1 LTSFCAPVNVSSVQ
15 RVGGQIQY
23 RAGGRTLVS
32 AMRSRV
38 KPTIRDVAREAGV
51 SVATVSRVLNGS
63 GPVHEQTRER
73 IRAVA
78 RELRYVP
85 DSAARSLITR
95 RTETLGV
102 VLPDLYGEFFSEVM
116 RGLDQSARRR
126 GYHVLVSS
134 SHADR
139 AEIEA
144 AVRAMMGRVDGLV
157 VMAPDVDAASLA
169 DNLPESLPVVLLNS
183 GLGGD
188 AGGSGVSFPF
198 DTVDVDNYGGARGA
212 VRHLVGLG
220 HTRVALVKGAER
232 NHDAR
237 ERLRGYRD
245 ALAGARLEAPARWEL
260 PGDFTEAAGHDAALR
275 ILRMRPRPTALFA
288 ANDSMA
294 IGALSALRE
303 AGARVPEDVAV
314 VGFDDIPLAR
324 YMSPPLSSVHVDIAR
339 LGGRAVERLLE
350 LVAERDG
357 GATERGSRSRR
368 RETMA
373 TSLVVRASCGG
384 AGAPGND
391 EQ

>member
-1 LTSFCAPVNVSSVQ
+1 
-15 RVGGQIQY
+15 
-23 RAGGRTLVS
+23 
-32 AMRSRV
+32 M

-63 GPVHEQTRER
+63 GPVHEETRER

-78 RELRYVP
+78 RALRYVP

-116 RGLDQSARRR
+116 RGLDQAARRR

-144 AVRAMMGRVDGLV
+144 AVGAMMGRVDGLV
-157 VMAPDVDAASLA
+157 VMAPDVDAAALA
-169 DNLPESLPVVLLNS
+169 ANLPESLPVVLLNS
-183 GLGGD
+183 GQGGEEEGD
-188 AGGSGVSFPF
+188 VVGAVAATIPF
-198 DTVDVDNYGGARGA
+198 DVVDVDNYGGARAA
-212 VRHLVGLG
+212 VRHLLAQG
-220 HTRVALVKGAER
+220 HSRVAIIKGAER

-245 ALAGARLEAPARWEL
+245 ALAGAGLEAPPRWEIA
-260 PGDFTEAAGHDAALR
+260 GDFTEGAGHEAARRVLK
-275 ILRMRPRPTALFA
+275 MRPRPTALFA
-288 ANDSMA
+288 ANDTMA

-324 YMSPPLSSVHVDIAR
+324 YMSPPLTSVHVDITR

-350 LVAERDG
+350 IVADG
-357 GATERGSRSRR
+357 AAGAEGRRSARR
-368 RETMA
+368 RETLP
-373 TSLVVRASCGG
+373 TTLVVRESCGG
-384 AGAPGND
+384 
-391 EQ
+391 QTS

>member
-1 LTSFCAPVNVSSVQ
+1 
-15 RVGGQIQY
+15 
-23 RAGGRTLVS
+23 
-32 AMRSRV
+32 M

-63 GPVHEQTRER
+63 GPVHEDTRER

-78 RELRYVP
+78 RALRYVP

-116 RGLDQSARRR
+116 RGLDQAARRR

-144 AVRAMMGRVDGLV
+144 AVGAMMGRVDGMV
-157 VMAPDVDAASLA
+157 VMAPDVDAAALA
-169 DNLPESLPVVLLNS
+169 ANLPESLPVVLLNS
-183 GLGGD
+183 GLGGEDD
-188 AGGSGVSFPF
+188 AGATNGGTAAASIPF
-198 DTVDVDNYGGARGA
+198 DVVDVDNYGGARGA
-212 VRHLVGLG
+212 VRHLIALG
-220 HTRVALVKGAER
+220 HSRVAIIKGSER

-245 ALAGARLEAPARWEL
+245 ALAGAGLEAPPRWEIA
-260 PGDFTEAAGHDAALR
+260 GDFTEGAGHEAAR
-275 ILRMRPRPTALFA
+275 RVVRMRPRPTALFA
-288 ANDSMA
+288 ANDTMA

-303 AGARVPEDVAV
+303 SGARVPEDVAV

-324 YMSPPLSSVHVDIAR
+324 YMSPPLTSVHVDIAR

-350 LVAERDG
+350 IVADG
-357 GATERGSRSRR
+357 TGENRSARR
-368 RETMA
+368 RETLP
-373 TSLVVRASCGG
+373 TTLVVRDSCGG
-384 AGAPGND
+384 
-391 EQ
+391 QTS